1 MKIGFIGTGDIAEA
15 VITGMMRSDFP
26 VSDVA
31 VSARS
36 RHISAKLAD
45 EFPKVTVF
53 EDNQQVV
60 DAGCDLVFLS
70 VLPQQAEAVLTPL
83 NFGKNQEIASLIAT
97 VPAEKIALWCGPS
110 GPITRAVPLPPV
122 AECRAVTV
130 LSGPSERLE
139 DLFDRL
145 GGSIVAKT
153 LEELNALTMP
163 STLMGTFFGFQETV
177 TDWLETKG
185 VPEADARRFLS
196 SLFLA
201 LAQTGANSRKIYPD
215 LREAHST
222 PGGLNAQAFE
232 VFAQEGG
239 LSALN
244 AAMDSVMSRIEASAD
259 KT

>member
-15 VITGMMRSDFP
+15 VITGMMRSDFA
-26 VSDVA
+26 VSEVA

-36 RHISAKLAD
+36 RHISAKLA
-45 EFPKVTVF
+45 ETFPKVTVY

-60 DAGCDLVFLS
+60 DAGSDLVFLS

-83 NFGKNQEIASLIAT
+83 SFGADQEIASLIAT
-97 VPAEKIALWCGPS
+97 VPAEQIALWCGAT

-122 AECRAVTV
+122 ADLRAVTV
-130 LSGPSERLE
+130 LSGHSERLE
-139 DLFDRL
+139 NLFDRL

-153 LEELNALTMP
+153 LEELNALTIP

-177 TDWLETKG
+177 TNWLGRKG

-201 LAQTGANSRKIYPD
+201 LAQTGASSGKEYPD

-232 VFAQEGG
+232 VFAQAGG
-239 LSALN
+239 LDALN
-244 AAMDSVMSRIEASAD
+244 TAMDSVMDRIEASAD
-259 KT
+259 KS